1 MGIASVIHQIA
12 IQIVEASIAFAL
24 GFRLSG
30 LKKNNTAKKARG
42 PDNKPIFFQLI
53 FIF

>member
-1 MGIASVIHQIA
+1 MASVIHQIA

-42 PDNKPIFFQLI
+42 PDITPIFFELL
-53 FIF
+53 FLF